1 MTKIAAGDRLKHTI
15 KDLQDD
21 QAVNAELVKKQF
33 DHVAENMKPA
43 NIVKN
48 AFNKVVTSPKLV
60 ENVLSITSG
69 LATGYLTKKITVGSK
84 GNLLRKFLGA
94 SIQLG
99 VTTLVAQH
107 PKAIKS
113 SILFILKYIRS
124 KTN

>member
-33 DHVAENMKPA
+33 DHVAENLKPSK
-43 NIVKN
+43 IVKN

-60 ENVLSITSG
+60 ENVLGITTG
-69 LATGYLTKKITVGSK
+69 LVTGYLTKKIAVSSK
-84 GNLLRKFLGA
+84 GNFLSRFLGA

-99 VTTLVAQH
+99 VTTFVAQH

-113 SILFILKYIRS
+113 SVLVILKYIRS
-124 KTN
+124 KSK